1 MMLDLLIMLGGCA
14 ALVLGAVLLIE
25 PLSDWVARVD
35 MRLSGNRWR
44 LLIGLVMAALGVAL
58 MLWPA
63 TRLSAEPVR
72 PAVDAAAV
80 DRVQIPLASA
90 RWRHQA
96 EQVAADLFGVDAS
109 AARLAAQIHQE
120 SAWRP
125 DANSWAGAEGMA
137 QFMPATGRWLAQK
150 FPSLGTYDPWDPE
163 WSLRAAAT
171 YDKWLLAR
179 NQGRNACASWAF
191 ALSAY
196 NGGETRLKRERRAA
210 ADPGLWFGAQGA
222 AMHRA
227 RGLSAWRENR
237 GYVRRILL
245 VLEPAYLAA
254 GWGGQAV
261 CG

>member
-1 MMLDLLIMLGGCA
+1 MLAAIGTVCLVIGAWAMAEPTLAYFCRIDSLSRDPARRIIYGVLL
-14 ALVLGAVLLIE
+14 ALVGALLMVRS
-25 PLSDWVARVD
+25 SDA
-35 MRLSGNRWR
+35 S
-44 LLIGLVMAALGVAL
+44 AA
-58 MLWPA
+58 
-63 TRLSAEPVR
+63 TTR
-72 PAVDAAAV
+72 PAVNATKPHV
-80 DRVQIPLASA
+80 HIPLASA
-90 RWRHQA
+90 RWRHQV
-96 EQVAADLFGVDAS
+96 EQVSADLFGVDAS

-179 NQGRNACASWAF
+179 NQGSTACASWAF

-196 NGGETRLKRERRAA
+196 NGGEARLKRERRAA
-210 ADPGLWFGAQGA
+210 ADPGLWFGAAGA
-222 AMHRA
+222 ARQRA
-227 RGLSAWRENR
+227 RGVRAWRENR
-237 GYVRRILL
+237 GYVDRILL
-245 VLEPAYLAA
+245 VLEPAYLSA

-261 CG
+261 CT

>member
-1 MMLDLLIMLGGCA
+1 MLA
-14 ALVLGAVLLIE
+14 AIGTVCLVIGAWAVAEPTLAYWCRMDSRSPDPAWRIICGVLLAMAGMV
-25 PLSDWVARVD
+25 LLVGSSDASAAPARPTV
-35 MRLSGNRWR
+35 N
-44 LLIGLVMAALGVAL
+44 
-58 MLWPA
+58 
-63 TRLSAEPVR
+63 
-72 PAVDAAAV
+72 AAAV
-80 DRVQIPLASA
+80 ERVQIPLASA
-90 RWRHQA
+90 RWRHQV

-125 DANSWAGAEGMA
+125 KAASWAGAEGMA
-137 QFMPATGRWLAQK
+137 QFMPATGKWLAQK

-179 NQGRNACASWAF
+179 NQGSTACASWAF

-196 NGGETRLKRERRAA
+196 NGGEARLKRERRAA
-210 ADPGLWFGAQGA
+210 AQPGLWFGPAGA
-222 AMHRA
+222 ARQRA
-227 RGLSAWRENR
+227 RGLSFWRENR

-261 CG
+261 CT